1 MFQTFAITIANTLR
15 ITIIFDR
22 FECIA
27 CFASLVFINLYI
39 ELLKSENSNLGFEGK
54 NKFSDFSSKMME
66 ILEYGGIGVVV
77 SELSDRKGAK
87 STVRTQIYF

>member
-77 SELSDRKGAK
+77 GAFGE
-87 STVRTQIYF
+87 TT

>member
-1 MFQTFAITIANTLR
+1 MR

-66 ILEYGGIGVVV
+66 ILEYGEIGVVV
-77 SELSDRKGAK
+77 GAFGETTSTQELSDQKGAK